1 MSIKPPFTDLEIK
14 KQDAGFYKDNSLPI
28 ALISKGIMV
37 ALVLWALVW
46 PANAFNN
53 LNSIN
58 GMLLEMFNQFYIL
71 IVGCFAFFLLV
82 IALLP
87 KTGARVMGTPGEKPE
102 FSNFSWFSMMFGAGL
117 GVGLMVFATA
127 EPLSLWGSN
136 PVVVAGDV
144 VGATPE
150 AVESA
155 YRYTFAHYGFHAW
168 SIYVVTGLSLAY
180 YAYTRDMPLTI
191 RSALT
196 PLFGK
201 LMNGFLGHVVDVLG
215 VVATILGVSVTI
227 GFGVSQFIDGLYNI
241 TDMTWLMDFPE
252 GKPPAPSKVG
262 LISGLVVIMGLSII
276 SAVSGVGRG
285 VKYLS
290 NLNLVLSLILLMTF
304 VIGGSFMFAMST
316 YGAAFVDYIIH
327 FVSISFGSYG
337 PQSADA
343 FAAALPEAAKPLA
356 DELIGGATNAWGA
369 WGGSIGYETFT
380 SGLNSAVTGAEAKI
394 AELQAIAEPTADQTK
409 ELAALTASLP
419 NLQAAAS
426 LDEATLTAVYE
437 AGNAQRQFGWQ
448 SGWTTFYWAW
458 WIAFSPFVGLFLA
471 RISKGRTVREF
482 IIGCVLAPALVCF
495 AWMTI
500 LGGTAID
507 LEISGKAAG
516 AIKGASQ
523 TNQLFATLGV
533 MIEGGLLQVLT
544 VMCVVL
550 IMTFLVTS
558 ADSGILV
565 MNTIMSGGAQETGI
579 KHRII
584 WGLIL
589 TAVIG
594 ALILSAGDGQ
604 NPMESLKRAMIIGAL
619 PFTMVMGLMC
629 VALAKAL
636 FRDGQRDKNSAQAP
650 AE

>member
-1 MSIKPPFTDLEIK
+1 MSIKPPFTELEIK
-14 KQDAGFYKDNSLPI
+14 TQEGGFYQDNSLPI

-46 PANAFNN
+46 PEAAFGT
-53 LNSIN
+53 LNDVN
-58 GMLLEMFNQFYIL
+58 GSLLKIFNQFYIL
-71 IVGCFAFFLLV
+71 IVGFFAFFLLV
-82 IALLP
+82 VAIIP
-87 KTGARVMGTPGEKPE
+87 STGRRIMGTPGEAPE

-144 VGATPE
+144 AGNTE
-150 AVESA
+150 AAVQSA

-180 YAYTRDMPLTI
+180 YAYTRNMPLTI

-196 PLFGK
+196 PLFGSA
-201 LMNGFLGHVVDVLG
+201 MNGFLGHIVDVLG

-241 TDMTWLMDFPE
+241 TDMAWLMKFVE
-252 GKPPAPSKVG
+252 GEPPTPSKVG
-262 LISGLVVIMGLSII
+262 LISGLLVIMSLSII

-285 VKYLS
+285 IKYLS

-304 VIGGSFMFAMST
+304 VIFGSFAFAMST
-316 YGAAFVDYIIH
+316 YGSAFVDYIIN

-337 PQSADA
+337 PPSADA
-343 FAAALPEAAKPLA
+343 FAAAIPAEAKPLA
-356 DELIGGATNAWGA
+356 GDLMAGATNAWGA
-369 WGGSIGYETFT
+369 WGGSDGYETFK
-380 SGLNSAVTGAEAKI
+380 SGLEGAA
-394 AELQAIAEPTADQTK
+394 AELPE
-409 ELAALTASLP
+409 E
-419 NLQAAAS
+419 
-426 LDEATLTAVYE
+426 TLMAVYA
-437 AGNAQRQFGWQ
+437 AGNDGRQFGWQ

-482 IIGCVLAPALVCF
+482 IIGCVFAPAMVCF

-507 LEISGKAAG
+507 LELTGSAAG
-516 AIKGASQ
+516 AITGASQ
-523 TNQLFATLGV
+523 TNQLFATLGQ
-533 MIEGGLLQVLT
+533 MIDGGLLSALT

-565 MNTIMSGGAQETGI
+565 MNTIMSGGSQETGI
-579 KHRII
+579 KHRIV

-594 ALILSAGDGQ
+594 TLLMAGDD
-604 NPMESLKRAMIIGAL
+604 NPMEALKRAMIIGAL

-636 FRDGQRDKNSAQAP
+636 YRDSLRDKEN
-650 AE
+650 

>member
-1 MSIKPPFTDLEIK
+1 MPIKAPFTDLDIK
-14 KQDAGFYKDNSLPI
+14 TQGGGFYKDNSLPI

-37 ALVLWALVW
+37 ALVLWALFY
-46 PANAFNN
+46 PAHANSMLGN
-53 LNSIN
+53 LNSQIL
-58 GMLLEMFNQFYIL
+58 GVFNQFYII
-71 IVGCFAFFLLV
+71 IVGFFAFFLLV
-82 IALLP
+82 VAIIP
-87 KTGARVMGTPGEKPE
+87 STGRRIMGRSGEAPE

-127 EPLSLWGSN
+127 EPLGLWGSN
-136 PVVVAGDV
+136 PVIVAGEV
-144 VGATPE
+144 AGKTPE

-155 YRYTFAHYGFHAW
+155 YRYTFLHYGFHAW
-168 SIYVVTGLSLAY
+168 AIYVVTGLSLAY
-180 YAYTRDMPLTI
+180 YAYTRNMPLTI

-227 GFGVSQFIDGLYNI
+227 GFGVSQFIDGLYAI
-241 TDMTWLMDFPE
+241 TGMEWIMDLTGTTPV
-252 GKPPAPSKVG
+252 PSKVG
-262 LISGLVVIMGLSII
+262 LIAGLIAIMGLSIL

-290 NLNLVLSLILLMTF
+290 NLNLVMSLILLMTF
-304 VIGGSFMFAMST
+304 VIFGSFVFAMST
-316 YGAAFVDYIIH
+316 YVTSFIDYIIY
-327 FVSISFGSYG
+327 FTALSFGAYG

-343 FAAALPEAAKPLA
+343 FAAALPAGTQALA
-356 DELIGGATNAWGA
+356 GDLMAGATNPWGSFDGFKA
-369 WGGSIGYETFT
+369 GL
-380 SGLNSAVTGAEAKI
+380 SG
-394 AELQAIAEPTADQTK
+394 
-409 ELAALTASLP
+409 
-419 NLQAAAS
+419 AAAGLS
-426 LDEATLTAVYE
+426 DDTLMAVYQ
-437 AGNAQRQFGWQ
+437 AGNDGRQFGWQ
-448 SGWTTFYWAW
+448 SAWTTFYWAW

-482 IIGCVLAPALVCF
+482 IVGCVFAPALVCF

-507 LEISGKAAG
+507 LTVAG
-516 AIKGASQ
+516 AASDRITSASQ
-523 TNQLFATLGV
+523 TNQLFVTLAEMV
-533 MIEGGLLQVLT
+533 DGGLLSGLT
-544 VMCVVL
+544 IMCVVL

-565 MNTIMSGGAQETGI
+565 MNTIMSGGSQETGI
-579 KHRII
+579 KHRIV

-594 ALILSAGDGQ
+594 TLFLAAGER
-604 NPMESLKRAMIIGAL
+604 NPMDALKSAMIIGAL

-629 VALAKAL
+629 VALTKAL
-636 FRDGQRDKNSAQAP
+636 YRDGLRDKYADAANNP